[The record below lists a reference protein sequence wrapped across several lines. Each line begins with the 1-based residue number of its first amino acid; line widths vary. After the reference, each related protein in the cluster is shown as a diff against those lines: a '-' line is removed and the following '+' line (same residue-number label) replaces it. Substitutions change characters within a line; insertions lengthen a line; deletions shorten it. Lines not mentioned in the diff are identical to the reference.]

1 MWQAGAVEKS
11 ASGRDRQGLLP
22 LSLSQLDDPE
32 YWRKRA
38 QELRD
43 LAIKMGLDE
52 ARQQL
57 LDIAADYE
65 RLANA
70 AEERERNAQ
79 RPPR

>member
-1 MWQAGAVEKS
+1 
-11 ASGRDRQGLLP
+11 LFP
-22 LSLSQLDDPE
+22 LSLSHFDDPE

-43 LAIKMGLDE
+43 LAVKMGSDE

-57 LDIAADYE
+57 LNIAADYE

-70 AEERERNAQ
+70 AEKKKEMPRGPRGEK
-79 RPPR
+79 RPPST

>member
-1 MWQAGAVEKS
+1 
-11 ASGRDRQGLLP
+11 
-22 LSLSQLDDPE
+22 
-32 YWRKRA
+32 
-38 QELRD
+38 
-43 LAIKMGLDE
+43 LDE

-70 AEERERNAQ
+70 AEERERNAP

>member
-1 MWQAGAVEKS
+1 M
-11 ASGRDRQGLLP
+11 
-22 LSLSQLDDPE
+22 SLSHLDDPE

-43 LAIKMGLDE
+43 LAVKMGLDE

-70 AEERERNAQ
+70 AEERESKNPESSKTR
-79 RPPR
+79 RMIFL

>member
-1 MWQAGAVEKS
+1 M
-11 ASGRDRQGLLP
+11 
-22 LSLSQLDDPE
+22 SLSHLDDPE

-43 LAIKMGLDE
+43 LAVKMGLDE
-52 ARQQL
+52 AREQL

-70 AEERERNAQ
+70 TEAKKKEM
-79 RPPR
+79 PRGP

>member
-1 MWQAGAVEKS
+1 MENL
-11 ASGRDRQGLLP
+11 RERY
-22 LSLSQLDDPE
+22 LDDPE

-43 LAIKMGLDE
+43 LAVKMGLDE

-70 AEERERNAQ
+70 AEERERNAP

>member
-1 MWQAGAVEKS
+1 M
-11 ASGRDRQGLLP
+11 
-22 LSLSQLDDPE
+22 SLSHLDDPE

-43 LAIKMGLDE
+43 LAVKMGLDE
-52 ARQQL
+52 ARQKL

-70 AEERERNAQ
+70 AEERERNA
-79 RPPR
+79 RGP